1 MYRAPLAVHVV
12 WHPAFDRGAEYA
24 RAVFKHLFE
33 DPDDVASHGLRIPV
47 YHWRSSGRPVR
58 DADPPWEI
66 PLETAERAVVVP
78 LLDDHFLGTLGWDA
92 FLERTC
98 SRMRQGDRLVPVQ
111 LTDRRPGDEQA
122 IALHAEPDELRLPR
136 LLNQLT
142 HALWRLLD
150 PTDELRV
157 PAFIS
162 YARSDG
168 ADIAKEVKAFLTTN
182 GSASAFF
189 APSDVPRGESWRQ
202 ELRRQ
207 ARRSLL
213 VAIRSDAYT
222 AREWCQIELLEAK
235 RAGMPVVVLDAL
247 ATREVRGFPYMGNG
261 PVLRWRAPHSDLLLE
276 ELLGL
281 MLREALRFRFFELRV
296 ERLWSL
302 QRMGARPHVQPAP
315 PELLTMLERAPVA
328 GDSSLLVYPDPP
340 LGPDEL
346 AVIRRLDARV
356 ELVTPL
362 MVLAS

>member
-1 MYRAPLAVHVV
+1 VYRAPLAVHIV
-12 WHPAFDRGAEYA
+12 WHPAFDRGADYA

-47 YHWRSSGRPVR
+47 YHWRSAGKPVR
-58 DADPPWEI
+58 DAEPPGEI
-66 PLETAERAVVVP
+66 PLESAERAVVVP

-92 FLERTC
+92 FLEETS
-98 SRMRQGDRLVPVQ
+98 SRMREGDLLIPVQ
-111 LTDRRPGDEQA
+111 LTHRRPGAAQA
-122 IALHAEPDELRLPR
+122 VVLHEEPLELRLPR

-142 HALWRLLD
+142 HRLWRLLAPSD
-150 PTDELRV
+150 AVTV

-168 ADIAKEVKAFLTTN
+168 ASIAKQVTAFLAAS
-182 GSASAFF
+182 GSAGAFF
-189 APSDVPRGESWRQ
+189 APRDVPRGESWRQ
-202 ELRRQ
+202 ELRQQ
-207 ARRSLL
+207 ARQSLL

-222 AREWCQIELLEAK
+222 GREWCQIEMLEAK

-247 ATREVRGFPYMGNG
+247 AAREARGFPYMGNG
-261 PVLRWRAPHSDLLLE
+261 PALRWREQEPTLVLE

-281 MLREALRFRFFELRV
+281 MLREALRFRFFEMRV
-296 ERLWSL
+296 ARLWSL
-302 QRMGARPHVQPAP
+302 QRMDGRPHVLAAA
-315 PELLTMLERAPVA
+315 PELLTMLERATLA

-346 AVIRRLDARV
+346 DVIRRLDASV